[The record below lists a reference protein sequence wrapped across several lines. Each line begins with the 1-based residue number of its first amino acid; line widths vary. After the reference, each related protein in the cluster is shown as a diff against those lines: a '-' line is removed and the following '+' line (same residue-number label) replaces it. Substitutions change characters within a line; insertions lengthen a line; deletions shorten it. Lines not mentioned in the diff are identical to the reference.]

1 MHSDGFLR
9 RRYKL
14 TSLIGL
20 PHSTVGPFRRISPVL
35 FGCLLFA
42 VIAPSCASSEQF
54 GSSQKSESPEVSV
67 ATDQSSLPNGIK
79 DCLEATD
86 LVAESLRV
94 GNTESALK
102 AQETCR
108 NAMVDL
114 NADGQGTLLGTRI
127 SAASQFISDLN
138 SAISSA
144 IISAGGGALSAEDT
158 DRLEGQNRSAK
169 SSVERVL
176 DPNYPFV
183 GMSEQ

>member
-9 RRYKL
+9 RRYRL
-14 TSLIGL
+14 TSLIG
-20 PHSTVGPFRRISPVL
+20 PPYSTVAPLRRIFPVL

-42 VIAPSCASSEQF
+42 VIAPSCASSEQS
-54 GSSQKSESPEVSV
+54 GPSQKRESPEVSV
-67 ATDQSSLPNGIK
+67 ATDQTSLPNSIK
-79 DCLEATD
+79 DCLEATE
-86 LVAESLRV
+86 LVAESLRA

-102 AQETCR
+102 AQGTCR
-108 NAMVDL
+108 DAMVDL
-114 NADGQGTLLGTRI
+114 NADGQGTLLGTRMN
-127 SAASQFISDLN
+127 AASQFISDLN

-144 IISAGGGALSAEDT
+144 IISAGDGALSAEDA
-158 DRLEGQNRSAK
+158 DRLEGQYRSAK